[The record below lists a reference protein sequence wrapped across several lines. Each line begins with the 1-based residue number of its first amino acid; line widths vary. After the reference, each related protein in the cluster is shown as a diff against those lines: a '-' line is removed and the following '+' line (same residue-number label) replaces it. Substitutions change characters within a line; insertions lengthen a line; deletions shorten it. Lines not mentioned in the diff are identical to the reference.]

1 MSHDPAMSGE
11 RQTALLVV
19 RAWIEGSP
27 ETGFRARVTT
37 SLDLDT
43 REQTITAAGSVDAV
57 MAAVRRWL
65 DEFTAADQH
74 TADPRRTDPGDAD
87 ADPLASG

>member
-1 MSHDPAMSGE
+1 MSHAAAMSGE

-27 ETGFRARVTT
+27 ETGFRARVTR

-43 REQTITAAGSVDAV
+43 RDQTITAVGSVDAV
-57 MAAVRRWL
+57 MAAVRQWL
-65 DEFTAADQH
+65 DEFTAANRH
-74 TADPRRTDPGDAD
+74 TADP
-87 ADPLASG
+87 